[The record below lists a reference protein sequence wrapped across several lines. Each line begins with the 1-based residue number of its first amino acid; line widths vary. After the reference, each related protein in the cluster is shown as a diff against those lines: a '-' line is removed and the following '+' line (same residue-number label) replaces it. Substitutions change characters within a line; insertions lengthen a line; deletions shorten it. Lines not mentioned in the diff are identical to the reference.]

1 MGSFA
6 ENRHVLTNEERN
18 KSGKGYTQH
27 FYTVKTIAH
36 TTDRAEG
43 TVRNDMACGKVD
55 VDSLKSVAEYIFKC
69 RKR

>member
-43 TVRNDMACGKVD
+43 TVRNDMACGT
-55 VDSLKSVAEYIFKC
+55 
-69 RKR
+69 